1 VRAGDRFVVAIESLE
16 EGRDASVNHDGQNA
30 GPVVV
35 RVRDR
40 EQGTIVRAIP
50 VGTDIEAAEDL
61 RLRVHDD
68 LAHFDADTFARRYG
82 IGAGGRP
89 PLRRAHFGLGSNVGD
104 RAAALQAAVDGLAA
118 ADGVSVV
125 AVSPVYETDPVG
137 GPEQPDYLNAV
148 VAVETD
154 RTARELLE
162 LAKRLEDEAGRVPGE
177 RWGPRPLDVDVLLVG
192 DDEVD
197 EPDLVV
203 PHPRLYE
210 RAFVMVPLADLD
222 PMLAPWVPP
231 GDAGVRPTEVQLALP
246 QTQ

>member
-1 VRAGDRFVVAIESLE
+1 MRAGDRFAVAIEPLE
-16 EGRDASVNHDGQNA
+16 EGRDASGNDNDG
-30 GPVVV
+30 GSVVV

-40 EQGTIVRAIP
+40 EQGAVVRAIP
-50 VGTDIEAAEDL
+50 VGTDVEAAEDL
-61 RLRVHDD
+61 RVRIRDD

-118 ADGVSVV
+118 ADGVTVV

-137 GPEQPDYLNAV
+137 GPEQPEYLNAV
-148 VAVETD
+148 VAVDTD

-162 LAKRLEDEAGRVPGE
+162 LSKRLEDEAGRVPGE

-231 GDAGVRPTEVQLALP
+231 GDAGVRPSEVQLALP

>member
-1 VRAGDRFVVAIESLE
+1 VRAGDRFVVAIEAVE
-16 EGRDASVNHDGQNA
+16 EDHDASANHDG
-30 GPVVV
+30 GSVVV

-40 EQGTIVRAIP
+40 EQGTVVRAIP
-50 VGTDIEAAEDL
+50 VGTDIAAAEDL
-61 RLRVHDD
+61 RLRIRDD
-68 LAHFDADTFARRYG
+68 LGHFDADTFARRYG

-118 ADGVSVV
+118 ADGVTPV
-125 AVSPVYETDPVG
+125 AVSPVYATDPVG
-137 GPEQPDYLNAV
+137 GPQQSEYLNAV

-154 RTARELLE
+154 RMPRELLE
-162 LAKRLEDEAGRVPGE
+162 IAKRLEDEAGRVPGE

-192 DDEVD
+192 DDTVD

-231 GDAGVRPTEVQLALP
+231 GDAGVRRSEVQLALP

>member
-1 VRAGDRFVVAIESLE
+1 MRAADRFVVAIEQPDESHG
-16 EGRDASVNHDGQNA
+16 EGNGPDGH
-30 GPVVV
+30 PVVV

-40 EQGTIVRAIP
+40 SQGTVVRAIS
-50 VGTDIEAAEDL
+50 VGTDVAAAEDL
-61 RLRVHDD
+61 RARIHDD
-68 LAHFDADTFARRYG
+68 LSRFDADTFIRTYA
-82 IGAGGRP
+82 IGTGGRP
-89 PLRRAHFGLGSNVGD
+89 PPRRAYLGLGSNVGD
-104 RAAALQAAVDGLAA
+104 RAGALQAAVDGLAA
-118 ADGVSVV
+118 ADGVTVV

-137 GPEQPDYLNAV
+137 GPEQPEYLNAV
-148 VAVETD
+148 AAVDTD
-154 RTARELLE
+154 RTTRELLE
-162 LAKRLEDEAGRVPGE
+162 IAKRLEDQAGRVPGE
-177 RWGPRPLDVDVLLVG
+177 RWGPRPLDVDVLLAG

-231 GDAGVRPTEVQLALP
+231 GEAGVRRSEVELALP

>member
-1 VRAGDRFVVAIESLE
+1 VRAAERFVVGIEAVE
-16 EGRDASVNHDGQNA
+16 VGRDSTVNDDGASM
-30 GPVVV
+30 VV
-35 RVRDR
+35 RIRDR
-40 EQGTIVRAIP
+40 AQGTVVRAIP
-50 VGTDIEAAEDL
+50 VGSDVEAAEDL
-61 RLRVHDD
+61 RIRIRDD
-68 LAHFDADTFARRYG
+68 LAHFDADTFASRYG
-82 IGAGGRP
+82 IGARGRP
-89 PLRRAHFGLGSNVGD
+89 PVRRAHLGLGSNVGD
-104 RAAALQAAVDGLAA
+104 RASALQAAVDGLAA
-118 ADGVSVV
+118 ADGVTVV
-125 AVSPVYETDPVG
+125 AVSPVYETEPVG
-137 GPEQPDYLNAV
+137 GPEQPEYLNAV
-148 VAVETD
+148 VALETD

-162 LAKRLEDEAGRVPGE
+162 ISKRLEDAGGRVPGE

-231 GDAGVRPTEVQLALP
+231 GEAGVRRTEVELALP

>member
-1 VRAGDRFVVAIESLE
+1 VRAGDRFEVGIEQPES
-16 EGRDASVNHDGQNA
+16 DQDVSSAPDG

-40 EQGTIVRAIP
+40 WQGTVVRAIT
-50 VGTDIEAAEDL
+50 VGADVAAAEDL
-61 RLRVHDD
+61 RTRIHDD
-68 LAHFDADTFARRYG
+68 LARFDVDTFMHRYG
-82 IGAGGRP
+82 LGTGGRP
-89 PLRRAHFGLGSNVGD
+89 PARRAYLGLGSNVGD
-104 RAAALQAAVDGLAA
+104 RAAHLQSAVAGLAA
-118 ADGVSVV
+118 AEGVTVV

-137 GPEQPDYLNAV
+137 GPEQPQYLNAV
-148 VAVETD
+148 VAIDTD
-154 RTARELLE
+154 RTPRELLE
-162 LAKRLEDEAGRVPGE
+162 IAQRMEDVAGRVRGE
-177 RWGPRPLDVDVLLVG
+177 RWGPRTLDVDILLVG

-222 PMLAPWVPP
+222 PMLAPWVPE
-231 GDAGVRPTEVQLALP
+231 GETGVRRSEVELALP

>member
-1 VRAGDRFVVAIESLE
+1 MPAGDRFVVGIEAPD
-16 EGRDASVNHDGQNA
+16 GRGDASRVPDE

-40 EQGTIVRAIP
+40 DGGTVVRAIP
-50 VGTDIEAAEDL
+50 LGNDVAAAEDL
-61 RLRVHDD
+61 WERIRDD
-68 LAHFDADTFARRYG
+68 LSRYDADTFVERYG
-82 IGAGGRP
+82 IGTVTRP
-89 PLRRAHFGLGSNVGD
+89 PVRRAYLGLGSNVGD
-104 RAAALQAAVDGLAA
+104 RGRALQHAVDGLAA
-118 ADGVSVV
+118 AAGVTVA
-125 AVSPVYETDPVG
+125 AVSSVYETAPVG

-154 RTARELLE
+154 RTPRELLE
-162 LAKRLEDEAGRVPGE
+162 IAKRLEDEAGRVPGE

-197 EPDLVV
+197 EDDLVV

-210 RAFVMVPLADLD
+210 RAFVMVPLAELD
-222 PMLAPWVPP
+222 PMLAPWVPV
-231 GDAGVRPTEVQLALP
+231 GEAGVRRSEVQLVPP

>member
-1 VRAGDRFVVAIESLE
+1 VRAGDRFVVGIEAPD
-16 EGRDASVNHDGQNA
+16 GRGDPSRVPDE

-40 EQGTIVRAIP
+40 GRGTVVRAIP
-50 VGTDIEAAEDL
+50 LGTDVAAAEDL
-61 RLRVHDD
+61 RERILDD
-68 LAHFDADTFARRYG
+68 LARYDADTFIERYAVD
-82 IGAGGRP
+82 AGDRP
-89 PLRRAHFGLGSNVGD
+89 PVRLAYLGLGSNVGD
-104 RAAALQAAVDGLAA
+104 RADALQLAVDGLAA
-118 ADGVSVV
+118 AAGVTVV
-125 AVSPVYETDPVG
+125 AVSSVYETAPVG

-148 VAVETD
+148 VALETD
-154 RTARELLE
+154 RTPRELLAI
-162 LAKRLEDEAGRVPGE
+162 AKKLEDDAGRVPGE

-197 EPDLVV
+197 EEDLVV

-210 RAFVMVPLADLD
+210 RAFVMVPLAELD

-231 GDAGVRPTEVQLALP
+231 GEAGVRRSEVQLAVP

>member
-1 VRAGDRFVVAIESLE
+1 MRAGDRFAVAIEPLE
-16 EGRDASVNHDGQNA
+16 EGRDASGNDNG
-30 GPVVV
+30 GGSVVV

-40 EQGTIVRAIP
+40 EQGAVVRAIP
-50 VGTDIEAAEDL
+50 VGTDVEAAEDL
-61 RLRVHDD
+61 RVRIRDD

-89 PLRRAHFGLGSNVGD
+89 PLRRAYFGLGSNVGD

-118 ADGVSVV
+118 ADGVTVV

-137 GPEQPDYLNAV
+137 GPEQPEYLNAV
-148 VAVETD
+148 VAVDTD

-162 LAKRLEDEAGRVPGE
+162 LSKRLEDEAGRVPGE
-177 RWGPRPLDVDVLLVG
+177 RWGPRPLDVDVLLVD

-203 PHPRLYE
+203 PHPRLFE

-231 GDAGVRPTEVQLALP
+231 DEAGVRRSEVELALP

>member
-1 VRAGDRFVVAIESLE
+1 VRAADRFVVAIEQLDQGHG
-16 EGRDASVNHDGQNA
+16 EGPGPDAH
-30 GPVVV
+30 PVVV

-40 EQGTIVRAIP
+40 SQGTVVRAIS
-50 VGTDIEAAEDL
+50 VGTDVAAAEDL
-61 RLRVHDD
+61 RTRIHDD
-68 LAHFDADTFARRYG
+68 LARFDADTFIRTYSIGSGACPPVRRGY
-82 IGAGGRP
+82 I
-89 PLRRAHFGLGSNVGD
+89 GLGSNVGD
-104 RAAALQAAVDGLAA
+104 RAGALQAAVDGLAA
-118 ADGVSVV
+118 ADGVTVV
-125 AVSPVYETDPVG
+125 AVSPVYATDPVG
-137 GPEQPDYLNAV
+137 GPEQPEYLNAV
-148 VAVETD
+148 VAVDTD

-162 LAKRLEDEAGRVPGE
+162 VAKRLEDEAGRVPGE
-177 RWGPRPLDVDVLLVG
+177 RWGPRPLDLDVLLVG

-231 GDAGVRPTEVQLALP
+231 GEAGVRRSEVELAVT

>member
-1 VRAGDRFVVAIESLE
+1 MVAIEAVE
-16 EGRDASVNHDGQNA
+16 EGRDATDNDDG
-30 GPVVV
+30 GSVVV

-40 EQGTIVRAIP
+40 AQGSVVRAIP
-50 VGTDIEAAEDL
+50 VGSDVEAAEDL
-61 RLRVHDD
+61 RIRIRDD
-68 LAHFDADTFARRYG
+68 LAHFDADTFASRYG
-82 IGAGGRP
+82 IGTGGRP
-89 PLRRAHFGLGSNVGD
+89 PVRRAHLGLGSNVGD
-104 RAAALQAAVDGLAA
+104 RESALQAAVDGLAA
-118 ADGVSVV
+118 ADGVTVV
-125 AVSPVYETDPVG
+125 AVSPVYATEPVG
-137 GPEQPDYLNAV
+137 GPEQPEYLNAV

-154 RTARELLE
+154 RTPRELLE
-162 LAKRLEDEAGRVPGE
+162 IAKRLEDEAGRVPGE

-231 GDAGVRPTEVQLALP
+231 GEAGVRRTEVELALP

>member
-1 VRAGDRFVVAIESLE
+1 VRAADRFVVAIEQPD
-16 EGRDASVNHDGQNA
+16 EGHGEGA
-30 GPVVV
+30 GPDGHVVVV

-40 EQGTIVRAIP
+40 SQGTVVRDIP
-50 VGTDIEAAEDL
+50 VGTDVAAAEDL
-61 RLRVHDD
+61 RTRIHDD
-68 LAHFDADTFARRYG
+68 LARFDADTFIRTYA

-89 PLRRAHFGLGSNVGD
+89 AVRRAYLGIGSNVGN
-104 RAAALQAAVDGLAA
+104 RAGALQAAVDGLAA
-118 ADGVSVV
+118 AAGVTVV

-137 GPEQPDYLNAV
+137 GPEQPEYLNAV
-148 VAVETD
+148 VAAETD

-162 LAKRLEDEAGRVPGE
+162 VAKRLEDEAGRVPGE
-177 RWGPRPLDVDVLLVG
+177 RWGPRPLDVDLLLVG

-222 PMLAPWVPP
+222 PMLAPWVPS
-231 GDAGVRPTEVQLALP
+231 GEAGVRRSEVQLAVT

>member
-1 VRAGDRFVVAIESLE
+1 VRAGDRFVVAIEAND
-16 EGRDASVNHDGQNA
+16 EGNDASANHDG
-30 GPVVV
+30 GSVVV

-40 EQGTIVRAIP
+40 EQGTVVRAIP
-50 VGTDIEAAEDL
+50 VGTDIAAAEDL
-61 RLRVHDD
+61 RLRIRDD

-89 PLRRAHFGLGSNVGD
+89 PLRRAHLGLGSNVGD

-118 ADGVSVV
+118 ADGVTVV
-125 AVSPVYETDPVG
+125 AGSPVYATDPVG
-137 GPEQPDYLNAV
+137 GPEQSEYLNAV

-154 RTARELLE
+154 RTPRELLE
-162 LAKRLEDEAGRVPGE
+162 IAKRLEDEAGRVPGE

-210 RAFVMVPLADLD
+210 RAFVMAPLADLD

-231 GDAGVRPTEVQLALP
+231 GDAGVRRSEVLLALP

>member
-1 VRAGDRFVVAIESLE
+1 VRAADRFVVAIEQPD
-16 EGRDASVNHDGQNA
+16 EGHGEGADPDGH
-30 GPVVV
+30 PVVV

-40 EQGTIVRAIP
+40 SQGTVVRAIS
-50 VGTDIEAAEDL
+50 VGTDVAAAEDL
-61 RLRVHDD
+61 RTRIHDD
-68 LAHFDADTFARRYG
+68 LVRFDADTFIRTYA
-82 IGAGGRP
+82 IGTGGRP
-89 PLRRAHFGLGSNVGD
+89 PVRRAYLGLGSNVGD
-104 RAAALQAAVDGLAA
+104 RAGALQAAVDGLAA
-118 ADGVSVV
+118 ADGVTVV

-137 GPEQPDYLNAV
+137 GPEQPEYLNAV
-148 VAVETD
+148 VAVDTD

-162 LAKRLEDEAGRVPGE
+162 VAKRLEHEAGRVPGE

-222 PMLAPWVPP
+222 PMLGPWVPP
-231 GDAGVRPTEVQLALP
+231 GEAGVRRSEVELAQP

>member
-1 VRAGDRFVVAIESLE
+1 VRAGDRFVVEIEPPDE
-16 EGRDASVNHDGQNA
+16 DDENDHADD

-40 EQGTIVRAIP
+40 TQGTVVRAIP
-50 VGTDIEAAEDL
+50 VGTDVVAAEDL
-61 RLRVHDD
+61 RTRIRED
-68 LAHFDADTFARRYG
+68 LARFDADTFMHRYG
-82 IGAGGRP
+82 IGAGDP
-89 PLRRAHFGLGSNVGD
+89 PPARRAYLGLGANIGD
-104 RAAALQAAVDGLAA
+104 RARALQAAVDGLAA
-118 ADGVSVV
+118 ADGVTVV
-125 AVSPVYETDPVG
+125 AVSPVYETEPVG
-137 GPEQPDYLNAV
+137 GPEQPEYLNAV
-148 VAVETD
+148 VAVDTN
-154 RTARELLE
+154 RTPRRLLE
-162 LAKRLEDEAGRVPGE
+162 IAKRLEDEAGRVPGE

-222 PMLAPWVPP
+222 PMLAPWVPA
-231 GDAGVRPTEVQLALP
+231 GAAGVRRSRVELALP

>member
-1 VRAGDRFVVAIESLE
+1 VRAADRFEVGIEQLDTDQ
-16 EGRDASVNHDGQNA
+16 DASHA
-30 GPVVV
+30 PEEGPVVV

-40 EQGTIVRAIP
+40 RQGAVVRAIT
-50 VGTDIEAAEDL
+50 VGADVAAAEDL
-61 RLRVHDD
+61 RARIHDD
-68 LAHFDADTFARRYG
+68 LNRYDVDAFARRYG
-82 IGAGGRP
+82 LGAGSRP
-89 PLRRAHFGLGSNVGD
+89 PARRAYLGLGSNLGD
-104 RAAALQAAVDGLAA
+104 RAAHLQSAVDGLAA
-118 ADGVSVV
+118 ADGVTVV

-137 GPEQPDYLNAV
+137 GPEQPEYLNAV
-148 VAVETD
+148 VAVDTD

-162 LAKRLEDEAGRVPGE
+162 IAQRLEHEAGRERGE
-177 RWGPRPLDVDVLLVG
+177 RWGPRTLDVDVLLVG

-222 PMLAPWVPP
+222 PMLAPWVPAGEP
-231 GDAGVRPTEVQLALP
+231 GVRRREVALALP